1 VRVWMLELLEKQ
13 EPITPHTRAVAWFFA
28 LWGEMWQHPSA
39 EVVAGLAECVRLFA
53 ESEDDDASAMALAAR
68 ATARVQLPQPD
79 VEKADAELTDAVAK
93 LHAVGNLWAE
103 AITEVSLGRLAWVRG
118 ETADALAH
126 FDRATAIATA
136 GQDLFTMSVAG
147 NLRSRLNFLRG
158 EIDVAEAE
166 FVHTLQ
172 LAIQLHYDEG
182 LAYGLEGLCAV
193 AAARGDAWRAGALS
207 AAAGAIRHRIGVFDA
222 EAFTV
227 HTAHLTA
234 LRAQDPERVAAGEHA
249 GAELSVAEAVALA
262 LPEAD
267 AAVRESVA
275 HW

>member
-1 VRVWMLELLEKQ
+1 
-13 EPITPHTRAVAWFFA
+13 
-28 LWGEMWQHPSA
+28 
-39 EVVAGLAECVRLFA
+39 VRLFA
-53 ESEDDDASAMALAAR
+53 ASGDDDASAMALAAR

-79 VEKADAELTDAVAK
+79 ADKADAELTEAVAK
-93 LHAVGNLWAE
+93 LHEVGNFWAE
-103 AITEVSLGRLAWVRG
+103 AITEVSRGRLDWVRG
-118 ETADALAH
+118 RTEDALAH

-158 EIDVAEAE
+158 EIDIAEEE

-172 LAIQLHYDEG
+172 LAIRLHYDEG

-193 AAARGDAWRAGALS
+193 AAAQGDAWRAGALS
-207 AAAGAIRHRIGVFDA
+207 AAAEAIRHRIGVFDA

-227 HTAHLTA
+227 HTAHIAA
-234 LRAQDPERVAAGEHA
+234 LRKRDPEAVAAGERA
-249 GAELSVAEAVALA
+249 GAELSVPEAVALA
-262 LPEAD
+262 LPDAD
-267 AAVRESVA
+267 VSVRQSVA